1 MPEPISYGR
10 PSKRSR
16 ALGVLGA
23 LGVFAVLAWLLWS
36 LMQDHR
42 PAPKR
47 TPPRIT
53 QVILPPP
60 PPPPPPPQPE
70 KVQDEPKPVENTP
83 FESIE
88 PPKEDSPEP
97 PGDPLTADAGP
108 GNNEFGLQAGTGGG
122 GTRIGGKGGG
132 GNPYAGYAAMV
143 QRTVQQYLQQSEK
156 TRKGRY
162 SATVAMWL
170 NADGT
175 IQRSQVIAGT
185 GKAELDA
192 AIVAALQG
200 RALPQAPPTDMPQPI
215 NLRIGAMSPG

>member
-1 MPEPISYGR
+1 MPAPNTYGQ
-10 PSKRSR
+10 PSRFAR
-16 ALGVLGA
+16 ALGLVGA
-23 LGVFAVLAWLLWS
+23 LGVFAVLAWLVWS
-36 LMQDHR
+36 LMQDSR
-42 PAPKR
+42 PTSKR
-47 TPPRIT
+47 MPPRIT
-53 QVILPPP
+53 QVMLPPP
-60 PPPPPPPQPE
+60 PPPPPPPEPE
-70 KVQDEPKPVENTP
+70 KVPEEEKLVENTP
-83 FESIE
+83 FEALDT
-88 PPKEDSPEP
+88 PKEDSPEP
-97 PGDPLTADAGP
+97 PGDPLTAEAGP
-108 GNNEFGLQAGTGGG
+108 GSNEFGLQAGDGG

-175 IQRSQVIAGT
+175 IQRSQVVVTT

-200 RALPQAPPTDMPQPI
+200 RSLPQAPPAEMPQPI
-215 NLRIGAMSPG
+215 NLRIGAVSPG

>member
-1 MPEPISYGR
+1 MSETYGR
-10 PSKRSR
+10 GSLMSR
-16 ALGVLGA
+16 ALGVI
-23 LGVFAVLAWLLWS
+23 GVVGVLAVMAWLVWS
-36 LMQDHR
+36 LMQGAG
-42 PAPKR
+42 PTTKR
-47 TPPRIT
+47 QPPRIT

-60 PPPPPPPQPE
+60 PPPPPPPEPE
-70 KVQDEPKPVENTP
+70 KTTDEPKPVENTP

-88 PPKEDSPEP
+88 PPKEESAEP

-122 GTRIGGKGGG
+122 GTRIGGGNGG

-143 QRTVQQYLQQSEK
+143 QRTVQQYLQQGEK

-170 NADGT
+170 APDGT

-185 GKAELDA
+185 GKPELDA

-200 RALPQAPPTDMPQPI
+200 RSLPQAPPAEMPQPI
-215 NLRIGAMSPG
+215 NLRIGAISPG